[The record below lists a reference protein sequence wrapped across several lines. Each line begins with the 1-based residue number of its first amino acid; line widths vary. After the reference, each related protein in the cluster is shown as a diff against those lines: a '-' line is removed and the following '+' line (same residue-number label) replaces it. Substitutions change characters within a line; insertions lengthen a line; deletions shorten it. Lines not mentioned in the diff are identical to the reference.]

1 MVRLGVLTIGQSP
14 RTELVEDLRR
24 WLPAGTEIV
33 EAGVLDGLDLPQ
45 VLALAPV
52 SGDPADADVL
62 TTSLPDGTTVVLA
75 ERHVVDRLPAALA
88 QLEGEVDLTF
98 LVCTGTFPEFPHA
111 KPLVSPEDLITAGVV
126 GLAAGAAHVGVICPL
141 PEQVDTTRRKF
152 GPRLAPGTTLHVEV
166 ASPYTATAEEMSAAA
181 RRLAAAGAEL
191 VALDCMGYTD
201 TTRAIVARAAG
212 VPVVVARSVAARLVA
227 ELVDSA
233 AASSDTAPSLA
244 PTIAR

>member
-52 SGDPADADVL
+52 SGDPADAHVL

-88 QLEGEVDLTF
+88 QLEGQVDLTF

-126 GLAAGAAHVGVICPL
+126 GLAAGAVGVICPL
-141 PEQVDTTRRKF
+141 PEQVDTTRRKI

-201 TTRAIVARAAG
+201 ISRAIVARAAG

-244 PTIAR
+244 PTTAR